1 MHKNIEELQTLR
13 KEIDKI
19 DEELTLL
26 LNKRGKV
33 ALNIGKIKSSN
44 NETYYNP
51 GRESE
56 VFGNIKKHNKGPLK
70 DEHLQNIFKEIIS
83 ACIDLESK
91 IRVGYFGPEGTY
103 THIAAIKRFGSSRT
117 LIPLK
122 TISEVFDSV
131 SKGLSN
137 YGVVPVE
144 NTIEGMVNATFDMFV
159 NSDVTII
166 GEEIIPV
173 SHFLFS
179 KASGIKNIHKIYS
192 HPQAFGQCRNFLQEN
207 FKDAEL
213 IDAFSTADACIMASK
228 EAGAAAIAS
237 ELAGRIYGLNILLP
251 HIEDYSNNFTRFLII
266 SNGEKTSK
274 TGNDKTSILFSIKN
288 SVGALFK
295 ILKPFY
301 ENNINITKIESRPSK
316 KFNWD
321 YLFFI
326 DVSSHESDE
335 RLKKALKGIEEYTI
349 FIKIL
354 GSYEAAAN
362 NI

>member
-1 MHKNIEELQTLR
+1 MRKNTEELQTLR
-13 KEIDKI
+13 KEIDSIDKKI
-19 DEELTLL
+19 TLL
-26 LNKRGKV
+26 LNKRGEL
-33 ALNIGKIKSSN
+33 AFNIGKIKSCN

-56 VFGNIKKHNKGPLK
+56 VFRNINGYNKGPLRG
-70 DEHLQNIFKEIIS
+70 EHLQNIFREIIS

-144 NTIEGMVNATFDMFV
+144 NTIEGMVSATFDMFV
-159 NSDVTII
+159 NSDATII
-166 GEEIIPV
+166 GEEVIPI
-173 SHFLFS
+173 SLFLFS
-179 KASGIKNIHKIYS
+179 KEGDIKKIKKIYS
-192 HPQAFGQCRNFLQEN
+192 HPQPFGQCRNFLEEN

-213 IDAFSTADACIMASK
+213 IDAFSTADACIKASK
-228 EAGAAAIAS
+228 EDGAAAIAS
-237 ELAGRIYGLNILLP
+237 EIAGRIYGLNTVLP

-266 SNGEKTSK
+266 SNREKTSK

-288 SVGALFK
+288 SVGALYK

-301 ENNINITKIESRPSK
+301 ENGINITKIESRPSK

-335 RLKKALKGIEEYTI
+335 RLKKALRGIEEYTI

-354 GSYEAAAN
+354 GSYETAAN

>member
-1 MHKNIEELQTLR
+1 MKELQALR
-13 KEIDKI
+13 EEIDKI
-19 DEELTLL
+19 DKEIVEL
-26 LNKRGKV
+26 LNKRGGV
-33 ALNIGKIKSSN
+33 ALNIGQIKSSAN
-44 NETYYNP
+44 KTYYSP

-56 VFGNIKKHNKGPLK
+56 VFKNIKGHNKGPLK
-70 DEHLQNIFKEIIS
+70 DGHLQNIFREVIS
-83 ACIDLESK
+83 ACIDLESR
-91 IRVGYFGPEGTY
+91 IRVCYFGPEGTY

-117 LIPLK
+117 LIPVK
-122 TISEVFDSV
+122 TIGEVFDSV

-144 NTIEGMVNATFDMFV
+144 NTIEGLVNATFDMFV

-166 GEEIIPV
+166 GEEIIPI
-173 SHFLFS
+173 SHFLLS
-179 KASGIKNIHKIYS
+179 KEGDIKKIRKIYS
-192 HPQAFGQCRNFLQEN
+192 HPQAFGQCRNFLEEN

-213 IDAFSTADACIMASK
+213 IDAFSTADACITASK
-228 EAGAAAIAS
+228 EDGAAAIAS

-251 HIEDYSNNFTRFLII
+251 HIEDYGNNFTRFLII

-274 TGNDKTSILFSIKN
+274 TGNDKTSVLFSIKN
-288 SVGALFK
+288 SVGALYK

-301 ENNINITKIESRPSK
+301 ENGINITKIESRPSK

-335 RLKKALKGIEEYTI
+335 RLKKTLKGIEEYTI

>member
-1 MHKNIEELQTLR
+1 MEELKKLR
-13 KEIDKI
+13 KEIDDI
-19 DEELTLL
+19 DRRLVEL
-26 LNKRGKV
+26 LNERGKV
-33 ALNIGKIKSSN
+33 ALKVGHVKSSN
-44 NETYYNP
+44 NKAYYNP
-51 GRESE
+51 AREGE
-56 VFGNIKKHNKGPLK
+56 VYRNVISYNEGPLK
-70 DEHLQNIFKEIIS
+70 DEHLQNVFREIIS
-83 ACIDLESK
+83 ACISVESG
-91 IRVGYFGPEGTY
+91 IRISYFGPEGTF
-103 THIAAIKRFGSSRT
+103 THLAAIKKFGTSRM
-117 LIPLK
+117 LLPVK
-122 TISEVFDSV
+122 TIPEVFNSV
-131 SKGLSN
+131 SKGLAD

-166 GEEIIPV
+166 GEEVIPV

-179 KASGIKNIHKIYS
+179 KEDDLKKIKKIYS

-213 IDAFSTADACIMASK
+213 IDAFSTADACIMAFNEK
-228 EAGAAAIAS
+228 GAAAIAS
-237 ELAGRIYGLNILLP
+237 EIAGRIYGLNVLLP

-266 SNGEKTSK
+266 SNGEKTHK
-274 TGNDKTSILFSIKN
+274 TGKDKTSILFSIKN

-301 ENNINITKIESRPSK
+301 ENEINITKIESRPSK

-326 DVSSHESDE
+326 DAACHESDE
-335 RLKKALKGIEEYTI
+335 KLKKALKAIGKYTI
-349 FIKIL
+349 FVKIL
-354 GSYEAAAN
+354 GSYESAAK